1 VFIPVSFCLIFKLDL
16 LMNILKNNKQEKI
29 KILIGSALGLGL
41 CPIMPGTCGALT
53 GVVIHVL
60 IVLVCPA
67 HIQLPCLVFAF
78 IFVCAANNILTPWAE
93 SYWGTSD
100 PGHFVLD
107 EVAGYLFVPILFREG
122 ELWKVVLWGFI
133 LFRIFDIFKLI
144 PPARLIDQELH
155 GPWGILLDDL
165 VSAGYAA
172 LFMYFIYW
180 FCPDYLIGQS

>member
-1 VFIPVSFCLIFKLDL
+1 
-16 LMNILKNNKQEKI
+16 MNIQLKTKEKI
-29 KILIGSALGLGL
+29 FIAIGSALGLGL
-41 CPIMPGTCGALT
+41 SPFLPGTCGALL
-53 GVVIHVL
+53 GVAFHIL
-60 IVLVCPA
+60 IVLIFPVNM
-67 HIQLPCLVFAF
+67 QLPALVFTF

-93 SYWGTSD
+93 EYWNTKD

-122 ELWKVVLWGFI
+122 ELWKVVLWGFF

-144 PPARLIDQELH
+144 PPASLIDRELH
-155 GPWGILLDDL
+155 GPWGVLLDDL

-180 FCPDYLIGQS
+180 FGPGYLIGKP

>member
-1 VFIPVSFCLIFKLDL
+1 MSK
-16 LMNILKNNKQEKI
+16 KEKI
-29 KILIGSALGLGL
+29 FVLIASAFGLGFSPVL
-41 CPIMPGTCGALT
+41 PGTCGALL

-60 IVLVCPA
+60 IVLICPVQ
-67 HIQLPCLVFAF
+67 IQLPCLVFAF
-78 IFVCAANNILTPWAE
+78 IFFCAANNILTPWAE
-93 SYWGTSD
+93 SYWESSD
-100 PGHFVLD
+100 PGQFVLD
-107 EVAGYLFVPILFREG
+107 EVAGYLFIPILFREG
-122 ELWKVVLWGFI
+122 ELWKVVLFGFI

-180 FCPDYLIGQS
+180 FGPDFLLEKS

>member
-1 VFIPVSFCLIFKLDL
+1 MGNKIES
-16 LMNILKNNKQEKI
+16 NSKNNSEKI
-29 KILIGSALGLGL
+29 KILIGSAFGLGL
-41 CPIMPGTCGALT
+41 SPVIPGTCGALL

-60 IVLVCPA
+60 IVLICPA
-67 HIQLPCLVFAF
+67 HMHLPFLVFAF
-78 IFVCAANNILTPWAE
+78 ILVCAANNILTPWAE
-93 SYWGTSD
+93 SYWGSAD
-100 PGHFVLD
+100 PGQFVLD

-155 GPWGILLDDL
+155 GPWGVLLDDL

-180 FCPDYLIGQS
+180 FGPDFLLGKS